1 MPIIQGL
8 FNDMLPATMQ
18 DGGGIGARPQPQ
30 IPQMPRPVMTQPEQP
45 MAQQEPSVPQIDLS
59 NLNIDLSNLGIDGLM
74 NVGQT
79 QQPQNPSDFFNQYTE
94 FLSGVQSGNTAGK
107 VNRRDDIYNNF
118 FDQTN
123 YRYQGN
129 PSDFRASVGLS
140 DAFSLYDD
148 PTVQVNSQSFQA
160 ASQSLAGAEDP
171 LAVLSDYYG
180 FDITPTV
187 NEGANYKN
195 AKKYGTTE
203 ESMAEFQSIIEPI
216 LQKSIPYIQ
225 ATQGLEY
232 TDALEY
238 AYTHDPMVAALY
250 NQYGVDLYRQTKDGS
265 TYIFDPIAGQE
276 IRTLEVKD
284 PKFKDIA
291 PALAGIALSFTG
303 IPAALGGA
311 FGATG
316 ATASAIGQG
325 LVSTATAALGGERGS
340 DLLVSGITGAMGGYT
355 KGLGTELSSLNEA
368 AKAADAAGDFAG
380 AAQLA
385 SQAADVGAQLK
396 LINTLKNT
404 ANFANA
410 VQNENYVGALFSGL
424 NLAGVGVNEWV
435 SEKVNTAFAG
445 QEEILG
451 MNTDDLAVGV
461 TQFAE
466 KLMQGKDPK
475 QALISAVVEYA
486 KAGGSF
492 PDLGI
497 DIDLPDFDSSGF
509 FDAVANSKIV
519 QAIRQ
524 LGEDFDY
531 AVLQP
536 AKDFFEQTGS
546 AIDDEFIQ
554 PIRESLKDIDIPTPD
569 VDLPDLNLD
578 LPSLDLNLGMPSLNL
593 GAVGGTGGTI
603 GSGVDIG
610 TDISMVDPAELFG
623 YVDYIQQLMGENK

>member
-1 MPIIQGL
+1 
-8 FNDMLPATMQ
+8 
-18 DGGGIGARPQPQ
+18 
-30 IPQMPRPVMTQPEQP
+30 MTQPQQP
-45 MAQQEPSVPQIDLS
+45 VAQQEPSVPQIDLS
-59 NLNIDLSNLGIDGLM
+59 NLNIPQIDLSNLGNLGAGGLM
-74 NVGQT
+74 NIGQP

-118 FDQTN
+118 FAQTN

-148 PTVQVNSQSFQA
+148 PSTQINT
-160 ASQSLAGAEDP
+160 QSLQTAYQSLVGAEDP

-180 FDITPTV
+180 FEITPTV
-187 NEGANYKN
+187 NEGANYRN
-195 AKKYGTTE
+195 AAKYGTTQE
-203 ESMAEFQSIIEPI
+203 NMAEFQSIIEPI

-238 AYTHDPMVAALY
+238 AYTHDPMVASLY
-250 NQYGVDLYRQTKDGS
+250 SKYGVDLYRQTKDGS

-316 ATASAIGQG
+316 ATAGAIGQG
-325 LVSTATAALGGERGS
+325 LVSTATAALSGKRGS
-340 DLLVSGITGAMGGYT
+340 DLLVAGISGAVGGYA
-355 KGLGTELSSLNEA
+355 KGLGTELSSLNDAAEA
-368 AKAADAAGDFAG
+368 ANAAGDIAS
-380 AAQLA
+380 ATQLA
-385 SQAADVGAQLK
+385 SQAADVSSQLK
-396 LINTLKNT
+396 LIDTIRT
-404 ANFANA
+404 TVDIGRA
-410 VQNENYVGALFSGL
+410 VNNENYVGAVLSGL
-424 NLAGVGVNEWV
+424 NLAGVGVRDWV
-435 SEKVNTAFAG
+435 STKINTAFAG
-445 QEEILG
+445 QKELLG

-461 TQFAE
+461 NSFA
-466 KLMQGKDPK
+466 QSIISGNDP
-475 QALISAVVEYA
+475 QTALIDAVGDYA

-492 PDLGI
+492 FGVEVPDLSLPN
-497 DIDLPDFDSSGF
+497 IDL
-509 FDAVANSKIV
+509 FDAVSGSPIV
-519 QAIRQ
+519 DAIRQ

-536 AKDFFEQTGS
+536 VKDTIEEAGS
-546 AIDDEFIQ
+546 AIDDSVIQ
-554 PIRESLKDIDIPTPD
+554 PIREGLKDIDIPTPD
-569 VDLPDLNLD
+569 INLPEVDINLPDIN

-593 GAVGGTGGTI
+593 GAVGGTGGTLV
-603 GSGVDIG
+603 GGVDIG
-610 TDISMVDPAELFG
+610 ADVEIMSPAELLG
-623 YVDYIQQLMGENK
+623 YVDYIAQLTGENQ

>member
-1 MPIIQGL
+1 
-8 FNDMLPATMQ
+8 
-18 DGGGIGARPQPQ
+18 
-30 IPQMPRPVMTQPEQP
+30 MTQTEQP

-140 DAFSLYDD
+140 DAFSLYDN
-148 PTVQVNSQSFQA
+148 PAAQINSQSLQT
-160 ASQSLAGAEDP
+160 ASQSLAGASDP
-171 LAVLSDYYG
+171 LAFLSDYYG
-180 FDITPTV
+180 FEITPTL

-250 NQYGVDLYRQTKDGS
+250 NKYGVDLYRKTGDGS

-325 LVSTATAALGGERGS
+325 LVSTATAALGGARGS
-340 DLLVSGITGAMGGYT
+340 DLLVAGVTGAMGGYT

-368 AKAADAAGDFAG
+368 AKAADAAGDIAT
-380 AAQLA
+380 ATQLA
-385 SQAADVGAQLK
+385 SQAADVSSQLN
-396 LINTLKNT
+396 LINTISNT
-404 ANFANA
+404 ARAVDAIANK
-410 VQNENYVGALFSGL
+410 NYVGAALIGLDQAGFSL
-424 NLAGVGVNEWV
+424 NDWTANKLNTLVG
-435 SEKVNTAFAG
+435 SD
-445 QEEILG
+445 EILG
-451 MNTDDLAVGV
+451 INTDDLAVGV
-461 TQFAE
+461 NSFGVNLL
-466 KLMQGKDPK
+466 KGKDTDD
-475 QALISAVVEYA
+475 ALRSALVDYA
-486 KAGGSF
+486 KAGGSL
-492 PDLGI
+492 PDLGTGI
-497 DIDLPDFDSSGF
+497 EIPEII
-509 FDAVANSKIV
+509 K
-519 QAIRQ
+519 Q
-524 LGEDFDY
+524 LGRELDDTI
-531 AVLQP
+531 LQP
-536 AKDFFEQTGS
+536 IVNTLGEVGS
-546 AIDDEFIQ
+546 TIDDTVIQ
-554 PIRESLKDIDIPTPD
+554 PIRKGLKNIDIPTPD
-569 VDLPDLNLD
+569 VNLPEVDINLPDVNLPD
-578 LPSLDLNLGMPSLNL
+578 INLPSLDLNLGMPSLNL